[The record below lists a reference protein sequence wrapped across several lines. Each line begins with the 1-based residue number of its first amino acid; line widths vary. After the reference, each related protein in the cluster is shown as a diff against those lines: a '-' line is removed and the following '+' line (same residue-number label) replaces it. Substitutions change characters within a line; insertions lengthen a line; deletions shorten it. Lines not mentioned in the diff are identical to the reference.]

1 MHFLIMHLCNLK
13 FRIKAVTTWLTGIK
27 YDAEKEEKYLQ
38 DNKQKELARIEEA
51 LQKAAEKGT
60 ELLTQ
65 ISTGI

>member
-1 MHFLIMHLCNLK
+1 MHCLIMHLYNLK
-13 FRIKAVTTWLTGIK
+13 FRIKAVPTWLIGIK

-60 ELLTQ
+60 GLIIQ
-65 ISTGI
+65 ISIGI